1 MTIFLILFLFFLT
14 LNVNAASTSLTNFEV
29 SNGVLLYPFS
39 ASNNVYTIRLEEDAE
54 QVMFTYQLE
63 DETAHIEIVDN
74 IFEDNQENV
83 MLLKITNEEQKE
95 SEVYTFYLEKEETA
109 ATLNLDSTANTL
121 TIPKKERSPF
131 LVPILFLSC
140 AGINSILF
148 YFLIVRFLKK
158 SPKKKSS
165 T

>member
-1 MTIFLILFLFFLT
+1 MTIFLILFLFFLP

-95 SEVYTFYLEKEETA
+95 SEVYTFYLEKEEIA

>member
-1 MTIFLILFLFFLT
+1 MTIFLFLLLFFLP

-74 IFEDNQENV
+74 IFEENQENV
-83 MLLKITNEEQKE
+83 MLLKITNEEKKE
-95 SEVYTFYLEKEETA
+95 SEVYTFYLEKEETT

-140 AGINSILF
+140 IGMNSILF